1 MLNDPNCDFAKWTG
15 MHIPNVSPVNDDG
28 VRGGVI
34 FVSAGSVFQAA
45 AADELMGQ
53 QHSTE
58 VGVLACTLIKDQL

>member
-1 MLNDPNCDFAKWTG
+1 MIRTVILRNGRVCT
-15 MHIPNVSPVNDDG
+15 PNVSPVNNDG

>member
-1 MLNDPNCDFAKWTG
+1 
-15 MHIPNVSPVNDDG
+15 MHTPNVSPVNDDG

-45 AADELMGQ
+45 AADELVGQ